1 MKKREM
7 KVKTRVNL
15 KIIHFGNSYISHKKY
30 YVYTRLLPSARRE
43 SLVSG
48 GAIIGEVGM
57 MK

>member
-1 MKKREM
+1 M
-7 KVKTRVNL
+7 KVKTRKNL

-30 YVYTRLLPSARRE
+30 SVYTRLLPSARRE